1 MTEFE
6 ILNYKVSRLELYL
19 AISGDRDSAVWYGY
33 QELADMRD
41 FQWSLMEQECP
52 EATPEMVFDEIFGPC
67 ACGECDDSWFEEE
80 GWAS

>member
-19 AISGDRDSAVWYGY
+19 AISGDRDSVAWGY

-52 EATPEMVFDEIFGPC
+52 GATPAMLLDGILDAAPAVNVMASGSDDE
-67 ACGECDDSWFEEE
+67 SWDT
-80 GWAS
+80 